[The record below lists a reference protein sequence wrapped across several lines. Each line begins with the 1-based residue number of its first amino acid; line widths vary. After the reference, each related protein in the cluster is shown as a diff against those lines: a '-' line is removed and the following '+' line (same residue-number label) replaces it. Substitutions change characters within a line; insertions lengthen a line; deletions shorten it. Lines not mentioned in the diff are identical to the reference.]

1 MKYGSDN
8 TYEVVL
14 AGSGGQGLVSS
25 GIMLGEAAILEGKNV
40 TQTTSYGIFQRGGL
54 SIAEVIISNEEIL
67 YQRVQ
72 EPDIVLALNDDGM
85 NLYGP
90 LGEKRI
96 PVFYDTTLI
105 QKRGGDNLY
114 GYPFT
119 EMASILG
126 HSGMANVI
134 ALGAVVAKNG
144 MIKKESLEAILGKW
158 FEGKMLEMNITA
170 LNKGIAL
177 IRDNAQQR

>member
-1 MKYGSDN
+1 MKDDSDS

-54 SIAEVIISNEEIL
+54 SIAEVIISDEEIL

-72 EPDIVLALNDDGM
+72 DPDIVLALNDDGM
-85 NLYGP
+85 NLYAS
-90 LGEKRI
+90 LGEKGI
-96 PVFYDTTLI
+96 PIFYDTTLV
-105 QKRGGDNLY
+105 QKQEGENLY

-119 EMASILG
+119 EMANKLG

-134 ALGAVVAKNG
+134 ALGAVVAKNR
-144 MIKKESLEAILGKW
+144 MIRVESLEAILGRR
-158 FEGKMLEMNITA
+158 FTGKMLEMTIKA
-170 LNKGIAL
+170 LYKGVAL
-177 IRDNAQQR
+177 VTE